1 MTNKAPKAPKRM
13 LDYNGLRDK
22 GVPFHPNYLRHLW
35 EHGQFPKPVRL
46 SARKLAWLESD
57 VDAWIEERIRL
68 ADS

>member
-1 MTNKAPKAPKRM
+1 MATDKSKAQKRM
-13 LDYNGLRDK
+13 LDYAGLRAK